1 MPRIIITHPVA
12 DVDRWLKPEHKQE
25 RAAAVA
31 EMGGKNA
38 RDFVAQDGSNAI
50 TLIADVEDSNALSA
64 ALASPSPETM
74 ALMEKHGV
82 QQPFAVYI
90 EK

>member
-1 MPRIIITHPVA
+1 MIITHPVA
-12 DVDRWLKPEHKQE
+12 DVDHWLKPEHKQE
-25 RAAAVA
+25 RAAAIT

-50 TLIADVEDSNALSA
+50 AVIADVDAVDALLA
-64 ALASPSPETM
+64 ALASPSPEHLAT
-74 ALMEKHGV
+74 MEKHGV
-82 QQPFAVYI
+82 QTPFAVYI